1 MTWNP
6 QSTSA
11 GWSGYAP
18 QRQILQKSA
27 LLKLSVNINTC
38 ASVSEW
44 GNTLLGTCASI
55 LQEGYLCVFARDVFS
70 LSEKYSR
77 VIRQHKACIL
87 GHVLEKPK
95 TLIFIETIERGL
107 QVFVAVAQAWKWIK
121 SCICPKASLLMTQ
134 SKLQTAIQQI
144 ICIIKRASLH
154 PLRCK
159 TTLSAG
165 YYYSSG
171 CYYYVFP
178 IPALYIVLSCSI

>member
-1 MTWNP
+1 MTWNR

-11 GWSGYAP
+11 DWSGYAP
-18 QRQILQKSA
+18 KQQILQKSA

-38 ASVSEW
+38 SSVSEW
-44 GNTLLGTCASI
+44 GNTLLGTCPSI
-55 LQEGYLCVFARDVFS
+55 LQRGYLCVFARDVFS

-87 GHVLEKPK
+87 GHVLEKRK

-107 QVFVAVAQAWKWIK
+107 QVFVAVAQPESGSRAVFVQGLFSSWLNPNCK
-121 SCICPKASLLMTQ
+121 
-134 SKLQTAIQQI
+134 IQQI
-144 ICIIKRASLH
+144 ICIIKHASLH

-159 TTLSAG
+159 ISLSAG

-171 CYYYVFP
+171 CYFYVFP